1 MTAAYA
7 LQRVQATNPTSRPAR
22 IPFVRASLIQIAV
35 CVVPAMAAVGLDRP
49 RIAGVYFLAV
59 LFSCELYYVLR
70 RNPVAATTLA
80 IGTLPVWM
88 LLREYFYYS
97 SIEVVLGLCVFAWM
111 EGRLSDF
118 RVLWKDRVVQYF
130 AVLITINWLVAF
142 YLTGDYSANLRGF
155 ELLFSALNVRLLSRH
170 RRWLATALAGVALS
184 VIAMGCGLLPY
195 GSRLGMAQVAGSRLG
210 NPISFG
216 VPAALA
222 LLASL
227 TDAGRW
233 MLVNSRPWLRI
244 GMNLVIGV
252 LLVLSTSRGSWLVL
266 AVGMVIIF
274 ALNRRQRTLI
284 FATVALLIIGAAL
297 YVHFDN
303 DQMVRHYLHETFSP
317 DESWSKRTTG
327 RAEQWEAFPRVI
339 RDSPVW
345 GFGPG
350 NGRRISIIYAHKNI
364 IWHSLYLQ
372 VGAEAGLIGMAL
384 LAILLGAMIRRAWL
398 HNRMVGEIMPLIGIA
413 GFMMIGVSVPAFDG
427 LSGMYVGLALAGCD
441 FSRMYVVRRTMRAAA

>member
-7 LQRVQATNPTSRPAR
+7 LQPVQVPNPASRQVR
-22 IPFVRASLIQIAV
+22 IPFVKASLIQIAV
-35 CVVPAMAAVGLDRP
+35 CVLPAMAAVGLDHP
-49 RIAGVYFLAV
+49 RIAGVYFLTV
-59 LFSCELYYVLR
+59 LFACELYYILR

-118 RVLWKDRVVQYF
+118 RVLWKDRLVQYF
-130 AVLITINWLVAF
+130 ALLITLYWLIAF

-155 ELLFSALNVRLLSRH
+155 ELLFSALNVRLLGMH
-170 RRWLATALAGVALS
+170 RRWLATALAGVAIS
-184 VIAMGCGLLPY
+184 VVAMGCGLLPY
-195 GSRLGMAQVAGSRLG
+195 GSRLGMAEVGGSRLG

-216 VPAALA
+216 VPAALV

-227 TDAGRW
+227 ADGGRW
-233 MLVNSRPWLRI
+233 MLVHSRPWLRI
-244 GMNLVIGV
+244 VMDLVIGV

-266 AVGMVIIF
+266 AVGMLLIF
-274 ALNRRQRTLI
+274 ALKRRQRKLILATL
-284 FATVALLIIGAAL
+284 ALLIIGAAL

-303 DQMVRHYLHETFSP
+303 DDLVRHYLQETFSP

-339 RDSPVW
+339 HDSPVW

-350 NGRRISIIYAHKNI
+350 NGRRISIIYAHKNL
-364 IWHSLYLQ
+364 IWHSLVLQ
-372 VGAEAGLIGMAL
+372 VGAETGLIGMAL
-384 LAILLGAMIRRAWL
+384 LAVLLGAMVRRAWR
-398 HNRMVGEIMPLIGIA
+398 HERTVGEIMPLIGVV
-413 GFMMIGVSVPAFDG
+413 GFLMVGVSVPAFDG
-427 LSGMYVGLALAGCD
+427 LSGMFVGLALAGCD
-441 FSRMYVVRRTMRAAA
+441 FSRMYVVRRVMRVAA

>member
-35 CVVPAMAAVGLDRP
+35 CVVPAMAAVALDRP
-49 RIAGVYFLAV
+49 RIAGVYFLVV
-59 LFSCELYYVLR
+59 LFSCELYYILR

-118 RVLWKDRVVQYF
+118 RVLWRDRVVQYF